1 MKLVPVLI
9 AICLFGLGGPSA
21 VVAGKT
27 HAIDPAGMQPA
38 LNPAFDWDCWQTGAG
53 IICEA
58 AGSESYEGLVVDFL
72 ACEGGPVYSGGTYSV
87 SARRVGNADGLALT
101 TTFRD
106 SYVEWFSADPEGSGL
121 RLRSTGHRKN
131 VFTYAVAGDPDTV
144 SLSTI
149 GVVIRVTGPGL
160 GVLMQDVGHMTWD
173 SDGNL
178 VKSAG
183 SHITEDSFA
192 ESHAMICN
200 ALNLGG

>member
-9 AICLFGLGGPSA
+9 AICVLGLGGPSV

-27 HAIDPAGMQPA
+27 HALDPAGMQPA
-38 LNPAFDWDCWQTGAG
+38 LNPAFDWDCWQTGGG

-58 AGSESYEGLVVDFL
+58 SRSESYEGLEVDFL
-72 ACEGGPVYSGGTYSV
+72 ACDGGPVFSGGTYSV
-87 SARRVGNADGLALT
+87 SARRVGDVDGLALT

-121 RLRSTGHRKN
+121 RLRSTGQRKN
-131 VFTYAVAGDPDTV
+131 VFTYVDPGNPDTV
-144 SLSTI
+144 VMSTI
-149 GVVIRVTGPGL
+149 GVGIRVMGPGL
-160 GVLMQDVGHMTWD
+160 GVLMQDVGHTTWD

-183 SHITEDSFA
+183 SHITEESFA

-200 ALNLGG
+200 ALDLGG